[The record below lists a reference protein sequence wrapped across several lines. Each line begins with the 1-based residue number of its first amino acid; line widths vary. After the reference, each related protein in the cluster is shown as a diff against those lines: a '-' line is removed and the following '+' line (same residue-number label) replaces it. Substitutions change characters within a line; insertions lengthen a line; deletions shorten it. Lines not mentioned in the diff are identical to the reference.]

1 MKIEIEHVSKKIKD
15 ALVLDDVCMTLES
28 GNIYGFQ
35 GVNGSGKTML
45 MRAVSGL
52 MYPTSGTIKIDG
64 KVLGRDMAFPQ
75 KIGLLIENP
84 AFIDSYTGYDN
95 LKMLASINKENVD
108 IYKALEL
115 VGLKSDDKRKFRKYS
130 LGMKQRLGIACAIM
144 EDPQLLL
151 LDEPFN
157 ALDKK
162 GQETLADIILDMRD
176 KGCLILLS
184 SHDKDELENLS
195 DVIYLVESGRFELKK

>member
-52 MYPTSGTIKIDG
+52 MYPTSGSIRIDG
-64 KVLGRDMAFPQ
+64 KVLGKNMAFSE
-75 KIGLLIENP
+75 KIGMLIENP

-95 LKMLASINKENVD
+95 LKMLASINKGEVD
-108 IYKALEL
+108 RI
-115 VGLKSDDKRKFRKYS
+115 
-130 LGMKQRLGIACAIM
+130 
-144 EDPQLLL
+144 
-151 LDEPFN
+151 
-157 ALDKK
+157 
-162 GQETLADIILDMRD
+162 
-176 KGCLILLS
+176 
-184 SHDKDELENLS
+184 
-195 DVIYLVESGRFELKK
+195 

>member
-28 GNIYGFQ
+28 GNIYGLQ

-52 MYPTSGTIKIDG
+52 MYTTSGTIKIDG